1 MPTMNPAKLMQKL
14 LEILNAWKDIAPT
27 ESFGGMTLAEFETEI
42 NKSLNVR
49 AELVDLENQIT
60 NKTQERDTTD
70 DENWEKAQFVVN
82 SVAGNPKFGK
92 NSGLY
97 EAMGYISTAQR
108 KSGLTRKKK
117 NDTDDNDNE

>member
-1 MPTMNPAKLMQKL
+1 MPTMNPAKLIEKL

-27 ESFGGMTLAEFETEI
+27 ESFGGMTLAEFETEV
-42 NKSLNVR
+42 NKSLGVR
-49 AELVDLENQIT
+49 AELVDLENQMT
-60 NKTQERDTTD
+60 NKTQERDKTD

-82 SVAGNPKFGK
+82 SVIGNPKFGK

-97 EAMGYISTAQR
+97 EAMGYVSTAQR

-117 NDTDDNDNE
+117 TDDNTNDNG